1 MKRSEVV
8 DYINNYSNLTKTE
21 RVELGMILD
30 NWLKNNVQPKSI
42 ILSKY
47 SKIKNLI
54 PTGYILREIGYSPE
68 TLSELTF
75 EKDYIK
81 MIMKLKEYFNNA
93 EIWKNGEDDIKG
105 KVRKICFELV
115 NMQTTSKINMQLFLE
130 ASSKFLREF
139 SNISY
144 ARAALSD
151 ILFRILLPYK
161 VKGYEIYKSNRRDGK
176 YYYEVI
182 YDEKVQYLSILL
194 KWLNNLFVEYNPH
207 NISNYIQNLAIGIL
221 LFGDELQV
229 STKILIPIFSAWSNF
244 EKMVEEKVNK
254 LRGEDLIELLN
265 RIKSEYRFDELIE
278 REFENIGTNV
288 KSTNNIQNWLNQD
301 GIAVIEPNWFDNFN
315 IIKSFSDVNLLIGLI
330 LSDTYSAENIA
341 SEYCT
346 SLDGDFHEITYVI
359 TEQQLMFLLND
370 VIRKKDKE
378 KDESDFNIGTYY
390 SNEKK
395 CLYHILFEKCQNG
408 KSNIYLIF
416 RSKDSKNNN
425 IYGIEITYDSEKCII
440 VFDVP
445 DDKQYTYEFTSN
457 MKVDC

>member
-1 MKRSEVV
+1 
-8 DYINNYSNLTKTE
+8 
-21 RVELGMILD
+21 
-30 NWLKNNVQPKSI
+30 
-42 ILSKY
+42 
-47 SKIKNLI
+47 
-54 PTGYILREIGYSPE
+54 
-68 TLSELTF
+68 
-75 EKDYIK
+75 
-81 MIMKLKEYFNNA
+81 
-93 EIWKNGEDDIKG
+93 
-105 KVRKICFELV
+105 
-115 NMQTTSKINMQLFLE
+115 MQTTSKINMQLFLE

-161 VKGYEIYKSNRRDGK
+161 VKGYEIYKSNKRDGK

-315 IIKSFSDVNLLIGLI
+315 SIKSFSDVNLLIGLI
-330 LSDTYSAENIA
+330 LSDTYRAENIA